1 MAILRSDLWGSVARN
16 LGGVYLE
23 STATGGTTLTI
34 VDTTALQGQYADDY
48 LNDCW
53 VSIITDAGGA
63 HAAPEG
69 QSRRVSDFVGS
80 TGTITVPTAFSA
92 SPANGDTYR
101 LWSVAPKA
109 ELLDAVAEALRA
121 AWPAFYQR
129 VVDTSLS
136 FADDTYEYTLPAGIE
151 YLQEVEIQGN
161 GDSDYYEPVH
171 NWRTR
176 KESGGTR
183 TLILDHTQS
192 YTTGY
197 SLRLVGIGPL
207 DYPANDYTAVSVQAE
222 YEDALLQYVASYG
235 AALLLDRL
243 MLRDSGHDRVLA
255 HRYDVLMSRA
265 REAKQH
271 GMARPDARVTYRL
284 PAYWS

>member
-1 MAILRSDLWGSVARN
+1 MSLLRSTLWGAVARN

-23 STATGGTTLTI
+23 STATGGTTTTI
-34 VDTTALQGQYADDY
+34 VDSDNLKGQYADDY

-53 VSIITDAGGA
+53 VSIITDAGGV
-63 HAAPEG
+63 HLPPEG
-69 QSRRVSDFVGS
+69 ESRRVSDFAGS
-80 TGTITVPTAFSA
+80 TGTITVPTNFSA
-92 SPANGDTYR
+92 APAMEDTYR
-101 LWSVAPKA
+101 VWSVAPKA

-121 AWPAFYQR
+121 AWPAFHQR
-129 VVDTSLS
+129 VVDTSLTVEE
-136 FADDTYEYTLPAGIE
+136 DTYEYALPAAIE

-161 GDSDYYEPVH
+161 EDSEYYVPVT

-183 TLILDHTQS
+183 KLILDHTQS

>member
-1 MAILRSDLWGSVARN
+1 MSLLRSTLWGAVARN

-23 STATGGTTLTI
+23 STATGGTTTTM
-34 VDTTALQGQYADDY
+34 VDTTGLQGQYADDY

-80 TGTITVPTAFSA
+80 TGTITVATAFSA

-101 LWSVAPKA
+101 VWSVAPKA

-129 VVDTSLS
+129 VVDTTLTIE
-136 FADDTYEYTLPAGIE
+136 DDTYEYTLPAAIE
-151 YLQEVEIQGN
+151 YLQEVELQGN
-161 GDSDYYEPVH
+161 EDSEYYVPLN

-183 TLILDHTQS
+183 TLILDHRQS
-192 YTTGY
+192 YTTDY
-197 SLRLVGIGPL
+197 TLRLVGIGPL
-207 DYPANDYTAVSVQAE
+207 DYPANDYTAVSIQAE
-222 YEDALLQYVASYG
+222 YEDALLQYVAAYG
-235 AALLLDRL
+235 AALVLDRQ
-243 MLRDSGHDRVLA
+243 MLRDSGHERQYA
-255 HRYDVLMSRA
+255 HRYQTLMARA
-265 REAKQH
+265 NEARRR

-284 PAYWS
+284 PAYWE